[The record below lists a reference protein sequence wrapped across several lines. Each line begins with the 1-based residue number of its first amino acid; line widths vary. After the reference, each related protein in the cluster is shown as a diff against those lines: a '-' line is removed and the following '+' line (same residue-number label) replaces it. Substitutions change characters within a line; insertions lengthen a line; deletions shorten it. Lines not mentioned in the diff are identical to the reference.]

1 MAQQIFP
8 VTLIAIPAPVGI
20 EAFNFNQ
27 LTQLLAQY
35 LSATVS
41 ADVTFFQQGATLPTT
56 DQGVVFYSTATGL
69 FYFWNTS
76 LGAYYPTG
84 LNIPLGSTMF
94 CYTNADLLSQGYV
107 LASGSR
113 VIDAITSLSAN
124 QATNLH
130 LLFGAGATVQVPN
143 VTAPTSTVGGGGGSG
158 GTLYPFIFC
167 GF

>member
-1 MAQQIFP
+1 MAQQTFP
-8 VTLIAIPAPVGI
+8 VTLIAIPAPAGI

-35 LSATVS
+35 LSASVS
-41 ADVTFFQQGATLPTT
+41 ADVTFFQQGTTLPTT
-56 DQGVVFYSTATGL
+56 DQGVVFYSPTTGL
-69 FYFWNTS
+69 FYYWNAD

-107 LASGSR
+107 LAAGSR
-113 VIDAITSLSAN
+113 AIDDIPGLSAN
-124 QATNLH
+124 QNTNLH
-130 LLFGAGATVQVPN
+130 TLFGPGALIQVPN
-143 VTAPTSTVGGGGGSG
+143 ITAPTSTVGGGGGVG